1 MPIQIKPFQL
11 AIPESQL
18 SDLRDRLSRTRWPER
33 ETVSDVS
40 QGPQLAKI
48 QALSE
53 YWGSN
58 YDWRRC
64 ETLLNGIGQFKAD
77 IDGLDVQFLHVR
89 SPESD
94 ALPLLMCHGWPGSIL
109 EFHKVIGPLTD
120 PTKFGGD
127 PRQAFHLVIP
137 SMPGYGFSEKP
148 SGTGWG
154 IDRIAD
160 AWIALMDGLG
170 YDRWGMQGGDLGTGV
185 TDSIASKNPKM
196 LIGIHLN
203 FVMLFPTPDEIATAT
218 PDEKEMFA
226 SAQYYF
232 DTLSGYSK
240 EQSTRPQTIGYS
252 LADSPVGQAA
262 WIYSMFQD
270 FCGTPGDA
278 EATFTLDEMLDAIM
292 MYWLP
297 NTGASS
303 ARLYWELVSS
313 GWMPL
318 AQPSH
323 PITVPAGFSQFPQ
336 EHGRKSKRL
345 IEARYSDVVYFN
357 EPAHGGHF
365 PALEQP
371 TVLVTDLRKT
381 FETLR

>member
-1 MPIQIKPFQL
+1 
-11 AIPESQL
+11 
-18 SDLRDRLSRTRWPER
+18 
-33 ETVSDVS
+33 
-40 QGPQLAKI
+40 
-48 QALSE
+48 
-53 YWGSN
+53 
-58 YDWRRC
+58 
-64 ETLLNGIGQFKAD
+64 
-77 IDGLDVQFLHVR
+77 
-89 SPESD
+89 
-94 ALPLLMCHGWPGSIL
+94 
-109 EFHKVIGPLTD
+109 
-120 PTKFGGD
+120 
-127 PRQAFHLVIP
+127 
-137 SMPGYGFSEKP
+137 
-148 SGTGWG
+148 
-154 IDRIAD
+154 
-160 AWIALMDGLG
+160 
-170 YDRWGMQGGDLGTGV
+170 
-185 TDSIASKNPKM
+185 
-196 LIGIHLN
+196 
-203 FVMLFPTPDEIATAT
+203 
-218 PDEKEMFA
+218 
-226 SAQYYF
+226 
-232 DTLSGYSK
+232 
-240 EQSTRPQTIGYS
+240 
-252 LADSPVGQAA
+252 
-262 WIYSMFQD
+262 MFQD